1 MPGAATGESHP
12 DDGHDKD
19 DDQAHA
25 GPPQGQGDQSGE
37 TQEAS
42 SSASAQGR
50 ATSPEKPA
58 RSQAQLTDVKSCQP
72 PGTPDVSPVMR
83 RIAIALVVA
92 FGAAGP
98 AQARVHTIAPPGNSG
113 VGQYLETVP
122 TAGGAQPSNT
132 VHPSVG
138 AVGGAGKPPGGSA
151 GATGSPG
158 AGAISSSTQRALAGQ
173 GPTGAAA
180 AALARATAPAP
191 TGPAGHGATSAVS
204 GGGASPAASV
214 LKSLTGSSSGS
225 GLGPLLPSLLIVSLL
240 GAAVLALLRRR
251 RAS

>member
-1 MPGAATGESHP
+1 MLILALGAP
-12 DDGHDKD
+12 
-19 DDQAHA
+19 
-25 GPPQGQGDQSGE
+25 
-37 TQEAS
+37 AS
-42 SSASAQGR
+42 
-50 ATSPEKPA
+50 
-58 RSQAQLTDVKSCQP
+58 
-72 PGTPDVSPVMR
+72 
-83 RIAIALVVA
+83 
-92 FGAAGP
+92 

-132 VHPSVG
+132 VHPVAG
-138 AVGGAGKPPGGSA
+138 ALGGSGKPPRGSA

-158 AGAISSSTQRALAGQ
+158 GGAISSSTQRALAGR

-180 AALARATAPAP
+180 VALARATAPTP
-191 TGPAGHGATSAVS
+191 TRPADPKATSAVS

-225 GLGPLLPSLLIVSLL
+225 GLGPLLPSLLIISLL
-240 GAAVLALLRRR
+240 GAAVLALVRRR